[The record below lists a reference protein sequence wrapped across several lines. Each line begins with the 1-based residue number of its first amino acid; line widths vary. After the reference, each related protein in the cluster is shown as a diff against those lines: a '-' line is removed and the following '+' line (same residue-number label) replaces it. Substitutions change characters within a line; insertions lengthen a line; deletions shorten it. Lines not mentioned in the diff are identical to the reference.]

1 MDLTTT
7 YCGLKLKNPL
17 MTGASPLPKR
27 LDRARRLEDAGASA
41 IVMWS
46 LFEEQLV
53 HEEIATAQARS
64 MPAESFP
71 EALTYLPDSE
81 GLDVGPDEYLASLDA
96 VKSAVSVPVFGSL
109 NGTSQSGWVE
119 YAAMIQQAGA
129 DGLELNAYE
138 FTFGSH
144 ASAEIEEHLVQLVT
158 AVRRATTLPM
168 AVKLLP
174 YFAGLPS
181 LCGRLREAG
190 ADAVV
195 LFNRTYEPSIDIEE
209 LEMEGVYPLSE
220 PGELSLRLR
229 WLGLISGKRL
239 ATGPIDL
246 ACSGGV
252 HTPED
257 AIRALMCGAT
267 VVQVVSALIRRDVE
281 WIGTLWREV
290 ERWMDE
296 HDYASLDQLRG
307 SMDSRRCPDP
317 WAYTR
322 QRYIRTLH
330 NHAL

>member
-7 YCGLKLKNPL
+7 YCGLTLKSPL

-53 HEEIATAQARS
+53 HEEIATVQARS
-64 MPAESFP
+64 VHAESFP

-81 GLDVGPDEYLASLDA
+81 GLEVGPDEYLKSLAD
-96 VKSAVSVPVFGSL
+96 VKSAVSVPVFGSI
-109 NGTSQSGWVE
+109 NGTSASGWVE
-119 YAAMIQQAGA
+119 YATLIEQAGA
-129 DGLELNAYE
+129 DGIELNAYE

-144 ASAEIEEHLVQLVT
+144 TSAAIEDHLVELVS
-158 AVRRATTLPM
+158 AVRAATRLPI

-174 YFAGLPS
+174 YFSGLPS
-181 LCGRLREAG
+181 LCARLREAG
-190 ADAVV
+190 ANAVV
-195 LFNRTYEPSIDIEE
+195 MFNRTYEPSIDIEE
-209 LEMEGVYPLSE
+209 LEMDGVYPLSE

-229 WLGLISGKRL
+229 WLGLVSGKSL
-239 ATGPIDL
+239 VTGPIDL

-252 HTPED
+252 HTSED

-267 VVQVVSALIRRDVE
+267 VVQMVSALIRREVE
-281 WIGTLWREV
+281 WMGTLVSELD
-290 ERWMDE
+290 RWMEE
-296 HDYASLDQLRG
+296 HEYDSLDQLRG

-322 QRYIRTLH
+322 QSYIRTLH

>member
-7 YCGLKLKNPL
+7 YCGLTLKSPL

-53 HEEIATAQARS
+53 HEEIATVQARTL
-64 MPAESFP
+64 PAESYP
-71 EALTYLPDSE
+71 EALTYLPNSA
-81 GLDVGPDEYLASLDA
+81 GLDVGPDEYLATLA
-96 VKSAVSVPVFGSL
+96 EIKRAVSVPVFGSL
-109 NGTSQSGWVE
+109 NGTSATGWTD
-119 YAAMIQQAGA
+119 YAALIEQAGA

-144 ASAEIEEHLVQLVT
+144 TSAQIEDHLVELVGK
-158 AVRRATTLPM
+158 VREATTLPI

-174 YFAGLPS
+174 YFAGLPA

-209 LEMEGVYPLSE
+209 LEMDGAYPLSE

-252 HTPED
+252 HTTED

-281 WIGTLWREV
+281 WIGTLSRELD
-290 ERWMDE
+290 RWLDE